1 MDVDAIADAIDRRRR
16 ELRLNLTEVRDR
28 AGLSQSQISLMA
40 NAKGSGYRP
49 ETLAA
54 VSQALA
60 WPSDMLE
67 RIGAGGGY
75 PNQLSEDDKF
85 EVVIQRLEQ
94 TEQSLS
100 ARLGQLADAMNRLA
114 DGIQGR

>member
-1 MDVDAIADAIDRRRR
+1 MDVDAIAEAIDKRRR
-16 ELRLNLTEVRDR
+16 ELRLTLTEVRDR
-28 AGLSQSQISLMA
+28 AGISQSQVSLMA

-60 WPSDMLE
+60 WPSNMLE
-67 RIGAGGGY
+67 RIGEGEEY
-75 PNQLSEDDKF
+75 PDQMSEDDKF

-100 ARLGQLADAMNRLA
+100 QRLGQLTEALTRLA
-114 DGIQGR
+114 DGMQGR

>member
-1 MDVDAIADAIDRRRR
+1 MDVDAIAEAIDKRRR
-16 ELRLNLTEVRDR
+16 ELRLTLTEVRDR
-28 AGLSQSQISLMA
+28 AGISQSQVSLMA

-67 RIGAGGGY
+67 RIGAGAKY
-75 PNQLSEDDKF
+75 PDQLSEDDKF

-100 ARLGQLADAMNRLA
+100 ARLSQLTEALSRLA
-114 DGIQGR
+114 DGLQGR